1 MFTRV
6 SVQAGVSEG
15 RRWLMLC
22 RSVLSLLR
30 LRKLSGNRYLIS
42 SRQLGR
48 AVGGRVEGGLVEI

>member
-1 MFTRV
+1 
-6 SVQAGVSEG
+6 
-15 RRWLMLC
+15 MLC